1 MSLATEPGTQGLGPA
16 PSMPQSSESISLY
29 RQCSQPLECHDY
41 KCQIL
46 ECMTK
51 RLASAPSDFIQRRK
65 KAILNELRDTKLR
78 AENIFQSDQP
88 LAMFLTAGRKP
99 AFLILLSCLIFF
111 LEFAVA
117 MLTANQIWSVSE
129 FQHFR
134 FVPLALRDGGVPTE
148 PGIFD
153 FHMLGNG
160 CMKTEGVME
169 RQVVNNTLVKS
180 YPAKIR
186 VNGFAILAEE
196 VEGESEQCTG
206 APPGG
211 DRKSVV

>member
-1 MSLATEPGTQGLGPA
+1 
-16 PSMPQSSESISLY
+16 
-29 RQCSQPLECHDY
+29 
-41 KCQIL
+41 
-46 ECMTK
+46 
-51 RLASAPSDFIQRRK
+51 
-65 KAILNELRDTKLR
+65 
-78 AENIFQSDQP
+78 
-88 LAMFLTAGRKP
+88 MFLTAGRKP

-134 FVPLALRDGGVPTE
+134 FVPLALRDGGSSRPLSSVPALTDPALTAGGAGAGVPTE

-196 VEGESEQCTG
+196 VE
-206 APPGG
+206 
-211 DRKSVV
+211 